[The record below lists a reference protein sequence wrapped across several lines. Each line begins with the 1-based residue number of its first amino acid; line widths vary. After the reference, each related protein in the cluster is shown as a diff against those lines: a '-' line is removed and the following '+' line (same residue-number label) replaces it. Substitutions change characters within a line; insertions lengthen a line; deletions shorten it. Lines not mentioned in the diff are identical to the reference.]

1 MVCVVWHGTCTI
13 RVMKAYQVK
22 LINPEEPNGYY
33 MVALVEAESAI
44 EANQKAQAKHD
55 GLLAIEAEVLE

>member
-1 MVCVVWHGTCTI
+1 
-13 RVMKAYQVK
+13 MKAYQVK
-22 LINPEEPNGYY
+22 LINPKEPNGYY

-44 EANQKAQAKHD
+44 EANQKAQAKYD